1 MMSGSSQK
9 LLWEILER
17 YSGVACIYHE
27 AEIRPVDGVVF
38 LPPARAAF
46 LGEWPGSANPRTRM
60 ATYGRVLKS
69 IASAGGFVRLERV
82 PLRSC
87 RNRELIRGLI
97 QVRDGQRVLL
107 PKERLSP
114 FIALKDSP
122 VLEGIEP
129 KAAEVCAFCGA
140 RDGCLCDDPLEAVA
154 TLSSPASSL
163 GEKSWPVV
171 AIEF

>member
-17 YSGVACIYHE
+17 YSGVACIYDE
-27 AEIRPVDGVVF
+27 AEIRPVDGVVY

-46 LGEWPGSANPRTRM
+46 LREWPGSSNPRTRM

-82 PLRSC
+82 PLQSH
-87 RNRELIRGLI
+87 RNADLIRKSI
-97 QVRDGQRVLL
+97 QTRDGQSVLL

-114 FIALKDSP
+114 FIALKGSP
-122 VLEGIEP
+122 VLEAVEA
-129 KAAEVCAFCGA
+129 KTAELCGFCGA
-140 RDGCLCDDPLEAVA
+140 HKSCLCQNPLESVSVVS
-154 TLSSPASSL
+154 TPVTSI
-163 GEKSWPVV
+163 GERCYPVSV
-171 AIEF
+171 IEY